1 MSVCRFALRW
11 LPSVSVTF
19 AVLGLPV
26 ITGLDVCG
34 VGCGSVYLQFWLCD
48 GGIPCVPSLRKHVVK
63 AVLCSMIIYG
73 ANPVL

>member
-34 VGCGSVYLQFWLCD
+34 VGCGSVYFHFGVSD
-48 GGIPCVPSLRKHVVK
+48 GGIPCVPSSAGVRKHVVK
-63 AVLCSMIIYG
+63 AAHNVS
-73 ANPVL
+73 PP